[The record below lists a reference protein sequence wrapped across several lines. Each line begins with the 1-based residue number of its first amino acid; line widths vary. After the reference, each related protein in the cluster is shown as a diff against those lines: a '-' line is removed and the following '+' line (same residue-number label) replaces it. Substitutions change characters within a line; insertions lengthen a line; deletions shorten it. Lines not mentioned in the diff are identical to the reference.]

1 MGSVGFD
8 AVKDRIAAACVRA
21 GRGVGDVTLIVVSK
35 QRTDAEVLDVYG
47 RGHRVFA
54 ENRQQGLEARW
65 QADLPSD
72 IEWHFIGP
80 LQRRKVP
87 FVATHCDLLH
97 AMDRMSLARSWAER
111 TDTPVLIQFNLGG
124 ESQKSGFAPDEA
136 DEAMTSLLD
145 LGLDVRGV
153 MAIPPMSDDPDD
165 ARPWFARLRQIYD
178 TFADAYPFIDTCSMG
193 MTNDFEV
200 AIEEGA
206 TMVRI
211 GRAIFGSAE
220 QATG

>member
-1 MGSVGFD
+1 MGSVGLD
-8 AVKDRIAAACVRA
+8 AVRERIAAACVGA
-21 GRGVGDVTLIVVSK
+21 GRDVDDVTLVVVSK

-65 QADLPSD
+65 QASLPAD

-87 FVATHCDLLH
+87 YVAAHCDLLH

-111 TDTPVLIQFNLGG
+111 SDTPVLIQFNLGG
-124 ESQKSGFAPDEA
+124 ESQKSGFSPDEA

-178 TFADAYPFIDTCSMG
+178 AFADAYPFIDTCSMG
-193 MTNDFEV
+193 MTNDFEI
-200 AIEEGA
+200 AIEEGS

>member
-1 MGSVGFD
+1 MGAIGLD
-8 AVKDRIAAACVRA
+8 AVRARIDVACARA
-21 GRGVGDVTLIVVSK
+21 GRDVDDVTLVVVSK
-35 QRTDAEVLDVYG
+35 QRTDAEVLEVYG
-47 RGHRVFA
+47 GGQRTFA
-54 ENRQQGLEARW
+54 ENRQQGLEARR

-87 FVATHCDLLH
+87 YVAGHCDLLH
-97 AMDRMSLARSWAER
+97 SMDRMSLARSWVER
-111 TDTPVLIQFNLGG
+111 TDTPVLIQFNLGS
-124 ESQKSGFAPDEA
+124 EPQKSGFAPDEA
-136 DEAMTSLLD
+136 DAAMTSMLE

-165 ARPWFARLRQIYD
+165 ARPWFARLRRIYD
-178 TFADAYPFIDTCSMG
+178 GYADAYPFVDTCSMG